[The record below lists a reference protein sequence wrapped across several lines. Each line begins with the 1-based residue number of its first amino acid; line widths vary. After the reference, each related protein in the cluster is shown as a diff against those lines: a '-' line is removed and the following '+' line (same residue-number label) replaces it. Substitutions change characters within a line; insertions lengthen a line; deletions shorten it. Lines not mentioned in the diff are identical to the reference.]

1 MRLSLPPSPTDRNAA
16 FAAAKRSDPTLAR
29 IRRGPAETDAH
40 KNGYVGHEF
49 LTTDRQTTLDIDSDV
64 DQSNLISV
72 ECNLE
77 QNNLQ
82 RERSE
87 R

>member
-1 MRLSLPPSPTDRNAA
+1 MQA
-16 FAAAKRSDPTLAR
+16 FFSSAFSHTREGHCAGGKGAVDADEWDPAV
-29 IRRGPAETDAH
+29 PHAQ
-40 KNGYVGHEF
+40 KSGYFRYEF

-77 QNNLQ
+77 QNNLH

>member
-1 MRLSLPPSPTDRNAA
+1 MQVVANFEFFGGDE
-16 FAAAKRSDPTLAR
+16 
-29 IRRGPAETDAH
+29 RGPAEIARQ
-40 KNGYVGHEF
+40 NSGYFRYEF

-77 QNNLQ
+77 QNNLH